1 MGFFDGL
8 IGNASNVQ
16 PEEVQKEIGEVLIN
30 GEKVTAAFKLIRDL
44 IVFTDKRLLL
54 VDKQGVTGK
63 KIDYHSVP
71 YKSISHFSVET
82 AGHLDLDAELKIWI
96 SGAVQPTISKTFR
109 KDNHIFDVQKILAQ
123 ITCK

>member
-8 IGNASNVQ
+8 IGNASNIQ
-16 PEEVQKEIGEVLIN
+16 PDEVQKEVGSILID
-30 GEKVTAAFKLIRDL
+30 GEKVDAAFKLIRDL
-44 IVFTDKRLLL
+44 IIFTDKRLLL
-54 VDKQGVTGK
+54 VDKQGITGK
-63 KIDYHSVP
+63 KVDYHSIP

-96 SGAVQPTISKTFR
+96 SGAVQPAVSKTFR

-123 ITCK
+123 LTL